1 MGRLLVAVVA
11 EVVFRRVLRQPSAQI
26 DREVGERQ
34 AEHVQRGVHVFARR
48 QSAQSPAPDAAA
60 RDGCR
65 SRRRIVDPRQHGR
78 QFVGGRTRAA
88 LGRHFPL
95 RHQAFGREPLL
106 GELRFYE
113 VRQRTVE
120 THLPF
125 LLLGAMTGD
134 AMFLEERPNHQGKRA
149 SVRVVVRGTGL

>member
-1 MGRLLVAVVA
+1 MEILKEVLSDLPSDLAEGAKSELFEQWNSRAV
-11 EVVFRRVLRQPSAQI
+11 
-26 DREVGERQ
+26 Q
-34 AEHVQRGVHVFARR
+34 A
-48 QSAQSPAPDAAA
+48 DA
-60 RDGCR
+60 
-65 SRRRIVDPRQHGR
+65 RQHGR
-78 QFVGGRTRAA
+78 QFVGGRTRAV

-95 RHQAFGREPLL
+95 RHQAFGREPLF
-106 GELRFYE
+106 GELRFDE